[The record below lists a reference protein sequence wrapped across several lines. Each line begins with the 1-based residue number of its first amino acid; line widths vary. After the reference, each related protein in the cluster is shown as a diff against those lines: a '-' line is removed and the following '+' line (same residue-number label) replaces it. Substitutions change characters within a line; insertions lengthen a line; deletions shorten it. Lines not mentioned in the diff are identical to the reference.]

1 MRPPQR
7 NLARYLDTIGIRREG
22 LAVPSSFFG
31 PATVHRYDLSDPARL
46 RSASAATFEVE
57 PMMATFRPSCGGPMG
72 DNR

>member
-1 MRPPQR
+1 MREEAGD
-7 NLARYLDTIGIRREG
+7 LA
-22 LAVPSSFFG
+22 AVGQAS
-31 PATVHRYDLSDPARL
+31 SDPIRL